1 MSNQATRHPATARAH
16 RGSLDREAA
25 ARLLRDARGARP
37 NDADD
42 TVEWAYSTMPES
54 IAARRLK
61 IRMLL
66 RQGNLEAADA
76 LIAQGLLQRPTNA
89 SLSYLRARSLFAQ
102 GKLEPAGRELRLV
115 LAKRPRHRGA
125 LELAGRVARGLGD
138 ARRAVALLERAEQR
152 RPDDRIRSLLVEA
165 WLAGGRPSMAR
176 KVLRRMA
183 APTPLLRARVL
194 RAAGRLLEARETL
207 EQSAADT
214 SAGDDADV
222 MAELMDLLE
231 DTSDLQRLR
240 RVLEP
245 VDIGRPAVLAR
256 AGMAWLA
263 MGAFHTAAVRMSK
276 LARVRGYRAPALLVL
291 TVAAAM
297 VNRTGLA
304 NRALERLRRID
315 EPIGPRMV
323 AEAWGRGLL
332 GRLLLD
338 QCSARK
344 AGADPHTGRLQQLL
358 RDASD
363 VFEEALA
370 SAGSSP
376 RRHRRHLQR
385 HLAVCRQVSAPADDE
400 VADSPA
406 PYSAGETRRA
416 A

>member
-1 MSNQATRHPATARAH
+1 MSNQATKHPATTRAN

-25 ARLLRDARGARP
+25 ARLLRDARSK
-37 NDADD
+37 DADD
-42 TVEWAYSTMPES
+42 AVEWAYLTIPECLG
-54 IAARRLK
+54 ARRLK

-76 LIAQGLLQRPTNA
+76 LIAQGLLQQPTNA

-115 LAKRPRHRGA
+115 LAQRPRHRGA

-138 ARRAVALLERAEQR
+138 ARRAVALLERAERR
-152 RPDDRIRSLLVEA
+152 RPDDQIRSLLVEA
-165 WLAGGRPSMAR
+165 WLDGGRPNMAR

-183 APTPLLRARVL
+183 APTALLRAGVFRS
-194 RAAGRLLEARETL
+194 AGRLLEARELL
-207 EQSAADT
+207 EQAAADPT
-214 SAGDDADV
+214 AADHTDV
-222 MAELMDLLE
+222 MTQLIDLLE
-231 DTSDLQRLR
+231 RTSDLQRLR

-245 VDIGRPAVLAR
+245 VDTDRPAVLAR

-263 MGAFHTAAVRMSK
+263 MGAFHTAAVHMSK
-276 LARVRGYRAPALLVL
+276 LARVRGFRAQALLVL
-291 TVAAAM
+291 MVAAAM
-297 VNRTGLA
+297 VNRTRLA
-304 NRALERLRRID
+304 DRALERLRRIA
-315 EPIGPRMV
+315 EPISPRTV

-344 AGADPHTGRLQQLL
+344 AGADPHTGRLRQLL
-358 RDASD
+358 QDASG
-363 VFEEALA
+363 VFEGALA
-370 SAGSSP
+370 SEGSPSK
-376 RRHRRHLQR
+376 RQRRHLQR
-385 HLAVCRQVSAPADDE
+385 HLAVCRQVSAQAEDE

>member
-1 MSNQATRHPATARAH
+1 MSNQATKHPATTRAN

-25 ARLLRDARGARP
+25 ARLLRDARSK
-37 NDADD
+37 DADD
-42 TVEWAYSTMPES
+42 AVEWAYLTIPECLG
-54 IAARRLK
+54 ARRLK

-76 LIAQGLLQRPTNA
+76 LIAQGLLQQPTNA

-115 LAKRPRHRGA
+115 LAQRPRHRGA

-138 ARRAVALLERAEQR
+138 ARRAVALLERAERR
-152 RPDDRIRSLLVEA
+152 RPDDQIRSLLVEA
-165 WLAGGRPSMAR
+165 WLDGGRPNMAR

-183 APTPLLRARVL
+183 APTALLRAGVFRS
-194 RAAGRLLEARETL
+194 AGRLLEARELL
-207 EQSAADT
+207 EQAAADPT
-214 SAGDDADV
+214 AADHTDV
-222 MAELMDLLE
+222 MTQLIDLLE
-231 DTSDLQRLR
+231 RTSDLQRLR

-245 VDIGRPAVLAR
+245 VDTDRPAVLAR

-263 MGAFHTAAVRMSK
+263 MGAFHTAAVHMSK
-276 LARVRGYRAPALLVL
+276 LARVRGFRAQALLVL
-291 TVAAAM
+291 MVAAAM
-297 VNRTGLA
+297 VNRTRLA
-304 NRALERLRRID
+304 DRALERLRRIA
-315 EPIGPRMV
+315 EPISPRTV

-344 AGADPHTGRLQQLL
+344 AGADPHTGRLRQLL
-358 RDASD
+358 QDASG
-363 VFEEALA
+363 VFEGALA
-370 SAGSSP
+370 SEGSPSK
-376 RRHRRHLQR
+376 RQRRHLQR
-385 HLAVCRQVSAPADDE
+385 HLAVCRQVSAQADDD

>member
-1 MSNQATRHPATARAH
+1 MSNQSTRHPATAHAD

-25 ARLLRDARGARP
+25 AQLLRDARRADSD
-37 NDADD
+37 DADD
-42 TVEWAYSTMPES
+42 AVEWAYSTMPES
-54 IAARRLK
+54 LAARRLK

-89 SLSYLRARSLFAQ
+89 SLSHLRARSLFAQ
-102 GKLEPAGRELRLV
+102 GRLEPAGLELRLV

-125 LELAGRVARGLGD
+125 LELAGQVARGLGD
-138 ARRAVALLERAEQR
+138 ARRAVALLERAERR
-152 RPDDRIRSLLVEA
+152 RPDDDIRSQLIEA
-165 WLAGGRPSMAR
+165 WLDGDRPDRAR

-183 APTPLLRARVL
+183 APTALLRARVL
-194 RAAGRLLEARETL
+194 RAAGRLLEARELL
-207 EQSAADT
+207 EQAAADPT
-214 SAGDDADV
+214 AADHTDV
-222 MAELMDLLE
+222 MAQLIDLLE
-231 DTSDLQRLR
+231 GTSDLQRLR

-245 VDIGRPAVLAR
+245 VDTDRPAVLAR

-263 MGAFHTAAVRMSK
+263 MGAFHTAAVHMAK
-276 LARVRGYRAPALLVL
+276 LARVRGFRAHALLVL
-291 TVAAAM
+291 MVAAAM
-297 VNRTGLA
+297 VNRTRLA
-304 NRALERLRRID
+304 SRALERLRRIA
-315 EPIGPRMV
+315 EPIGPKTV

-358 RDASD
+358 RDASG
-363 VFEEALA
+363 VFAEALA
-370 SAGSSP
+370 SEGSPSE
-376 RRHRRHLQR
+376 RQRRHLQR
-385 HLAVCRQVSAPADDE
+385 HLAVCRQVSAQADDE

-406 PYSAGETRRA
+406 PYSAGEIRLA

>member
-1 MSNQATRHPATARAH
+1 M
-16 RGSLDREAA
+16 
-25 ARLLRDARGARP
+25 LRDARRFQPFGPEGRQNVAGMDARD
-37 NDADD
+37 DADD
-42 TVEWAYSTMPES
+42 AVEWAYATMPRS
-54 IAARRLK
+54 LAARRLK
-61 IRMLL
+61 IQVLL

-115 LAKRPRHRGA
+115 LAQRPRHRGA

-138 ARRAVALLERAEQR
+138 ARRAVALLERAEHR
-152 RPDDRIRSLLVEA
+152 RPDDHIRSLLVEA
-165 WLAGGRPSMAR
+165 WLAAGRPNMAR

-194 RAAGRLLEARETL
+194 QAAGRLLEARELL
-207 EQSAADT
+207 EAAAADT
-214 SAGDDADV
+214 AASDHADV
-222 MAELMDLLE
+222 MTELIDLLE
-231 DTSDLQRLR
+231 SASDLQRLR
-240 RVLEP
+240 RALEP
-245 VDIGRPAVLAR
+245 VDVDRPAVLAR
-256 AGMAWLA
+256 AGTAWLA

-276 LARVRGYRAPALLVL
+276 LARVRGHRAPALLVL

-297 VNRTGLA
+297 VNRTRLA
-304 NRALERLRRID
+304 SRALQRLRRID
-315 EPIGPRMV
+315 EPITRKTV
-323 AEAWGRGLL
+323 AEVWGRGLL

-344 AGADPHTGRLQQLL
+344 AGADPHTGRLQRLL
-358 RDASD
+358 QDASE
-363 VFEEALA
+363 VFEQELA
-370 SAGSSP
+370 VAGASP
-376 RRHRRHLQR
+376 GRQQHDLQR
-385 HLAVCRQVSAPADDE
+385 HLAVCRQVSAEADDE

>member
-1 MSNQATRHPATARAH
+1 MSNQATKHPATTRAN

-25 ARLLRDARGARP
+25 ARLLRDARG

-42 TVEWAYSTMPES
+42 AVEWAYLTIPECLG
-54 IAARRLK
+54 ARRLK

-76 LIAQGLLQRPTNA
+76 LIAQGLLQQPTNA

-102 GKLEPAGRELRLV
+102 GKLESAGRELRLV

-138 ARRAVALLERAEQR
+138 ARRAVALLERAERR
-152 RPDDRIRSLLVEA
+152 RPDDQIRSLLVEA
-165 WLAGGRPSMAR
+165 WLDGGRPNMAR

-183 APTPLLRARVL
+183 APTALLRAGVF
-194 RAAGRLLEARETL
+194 RAAGRLLEARELL
-207 EQSAADT
+207 EQAAADPT
-214 SAGDDADV
+214 AADHTEI
-222 MAELMDLLE
+222 MTELIDLLE
-231 DTSDLQRLR
+231 GTSDLQRLR

-245 VDIGRPAVLAR
+245 VDIDRPAVLAR

-263 MGAFHTAAVRMSK
+263 MGAFHTAAVQMAK
-276 LARVRGYRAPALLVL
+276 LARVRGYRAQALLVL
-291 TVAAAM
+291 MVAAAM
-297 VNRTGLA
+297 INRTRLA
-304 NRALERLRRID
+304 DRALERLRRIA
-315 EPIGPRMV
+315 EPIGPGTV
-323 AEAWGRGLL
+323 AQAWGRGLL

-344 AGADPHTGRLQQLL
+344 AGTDPHTGRLRQLL
-358 RDASD
+358 QDASG
-363 VFEEALA
+363 VFAEALA
-370 SAGSSP
+370 SERSP
-376 RRHRRHLQR
+376 SKRQRRHFQR

-400 VADSPA
+400 AADSPA

>member
-1 MSNQATRHPATARAH
+1 MSNQSTRHPATAHAD

-25 ARLLRDARGARP
+25 AQLLRDARRAHSD
-37 NDADD
+37 DADD
-42 TVEWAYSTMPES
+42 AVEWAYSTMPES
-54 IAARRLK
+54 LAARRLK

-89 SLSYLRARSLFAQ
+89 SLSHLRARSLFAQ
-102 GKLEPAGRELRLV
+102 GRLEPAGRELRLV
-115 LAKRPRHRGA
+115 LAQRPRHRGA
-125 LELAGRVARGLGD
+125 LELAGQVARGLGD
-138 ARRAVALLERAEQR
+138 ARRAVALLERAERR
-152 RPDDRIRSLLVEA
+152 RPDDDIRSQLIEA
-165 WLAGGRPSMAR
+165 WLDGDRPDRAR

-183 APTPLLRARVL
+183 APTALLRARVL
-194 RAAGRLLEARETL
+194 RAAGRLLEARELL
-207 EQSAADT
+207 EQAAADPT
-214 SAGDDADV
+214 AADHTDV
-222 MAELMDLLE
+222 MTELIDLLE
-231 DTSDLQRLR
+231 GTSDLQRLR

-245 VDIGRPAVLAR
+245 VDTDRPAVLAR

-263 MGAFHTAAVRMSK
+263 MGAFHTAAVRMAK
-276 LARVRGYRAPALLVL
+276 LARVRGFRAQALLVL
-291 TVAAAM
+291 MVAAAM
-297 VNRTGLA
+297 VNRTRLA
-304 NRALERLRRID
+304 SRALERLRRIA
-315 EPIGPRMV
+315 EPIGPKTV

-358 RDASD
+358 RDASG

-370 SAGSSP
+370 SEGSPSKRP
-376 RRHRRHLQR
+376 RRHLQR
-385 HLAVCRQVSAPADDE
+385 HLAVCRQVSAQADDE

-406 PYSAGETRRA
+406 PYSAGGIRLA